1 MINIKLTIKTIK
13 KKWLLLLMVFLLAV
27 MAYFLLSSLFHTVS
41 NKQEVLVG
49 EGKFQIDSDEFTGLI
64 LKIPGAEKN
73 GHWELNVARL
83 ESKEEIGLLTEING
97 EYLINKK
104 PIYNIS
110 AESGT
115 ILWKTRILQING
127 KVNLKSNDG
136 KVLRAGKIS
145 WDPNT
150 RRITA
155 EEEVVLESSDLMI
168 STDKFDG
175 DLSLEQVKISGMTK
189 AYYRR

>member
-27 MAYFLLSSLFHTVS
+27 MAYFLLSSLVHTVS

-145 WDPNT
+145 WNPNT